1 MKKLVVST
9 GNKDKLRE
17 LKTILEDFD
26 IEVLSKDE
34 VGLGNLEVEEDKETL
49 EENAEK
55 KARAIFERHK
65 AIVLADDT
73 GLFVDALNGG
83 PGVFTARYAGEN
95 CNYEDNRKKL
105 LAALKDKEDRKA
117 NFTTVIALIDE
128 KGTCHIRKGICKGLI
143 SKEERGDKGFG
154 YDRIFIPEGDTRT
167 FAEMTEREKN
177 SYSHRGKALASLKD
191 LLKEVLA

>member
-1 MKKLVVST
+1 MKKIVVST

-34 VGLGNLEVEEDKETL
+34 VGLGDLEVEEDKETL

-95 CNYEDNRKKL
+95 CSYEDNRKKL

-128 KGTCHIRKGICKGLI
+128 EGNCHIRKGICKGLI
-143 SKEERGDKGFG
+143 SKEERPAIKCQ
-154 YDRIFIPEGDTRT
+154 
-167 FAEMTEREKN
+167 
-177 SYSHRGKALASLKD
+177 
-191 LLKEVLA
+191 